1 MCEQFLSS
9 ESELWIIV
17 LSSLS
22 QRATPTHSSSEMF
35 QRHQYENVR
44 PVSSDRVRNVRME
57 IRPEET
63 LPQSGAD
70 TQRAKISPGQ
80 AYENVS
86 VTESGVRK
94 LEEDPFEGFE
104 EAIKN
109 SEVISIKKVI
119 FCINDKC
126 INVIY
131 LYKYE
136 FSSLSPHIG
145 PYHLIVCEDLYLAN
159 GFGTLSLIF
168 HQSYSSVSSPTLSSL
183 ITTLII
189 SFNLSFSQ
197 KWLLALSH
205 NINQNKANWMK
216 GILLSVQLPIMS
228 YLLSHNYGNN
238 EMFWWVWKSI
248 SGFSPGSCL
257 ASHLASC
264 HAIKPGIN

>member
-1 MCEQFLSS
+1 M
-9 ESELWIIV
+9 
-17 LSSLS
+17 
-22 QRATPTHSSSEMF
+22 
-35 QRHQYENVR
+35 R

-119 FCINDKC
+119 FCIN
-126 INVIY
+126 VIY

-145 PYHLIVCEDLYLAN
+145 PYHL
-159 GFGTLSLIF
+159 
-168 HQSYSSVSSPTLSSL
+168 
-183 ITTLII
+183 
-189 SFNLSFSQ
+189 
-197 KWLLALSH
+197 
-205 NINQNKANWMK
+205 
-216 GILLSVQLPIMS
+216 
-228 YLLSHNYGNN
+228 
-238 EMFWWVWKSI
+238 
-248 SGFSPGSCL
+248 SCTKI
-257 ASHLASC
+257 C
-264 HAIKPGIN
+264 I